1 MSVYLHLEVE
11 NAYGIT
17 VNDSVVAALTST
29 FFNDNLH
36 LLMI

>member
-1 MSVYLHLEVE
+1 MSVYLHLEVK

-17 VNDSVVAALTST
+17 VNDSVAALTST